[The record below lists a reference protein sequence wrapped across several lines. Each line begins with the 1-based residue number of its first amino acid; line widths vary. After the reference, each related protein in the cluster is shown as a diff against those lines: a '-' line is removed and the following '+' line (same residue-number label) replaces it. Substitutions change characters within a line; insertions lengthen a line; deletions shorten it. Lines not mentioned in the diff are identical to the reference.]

1 VWNGFGGITSTSTF
15 SNHILGDFCL
25 FFLTRTKGFFA
36 FSIVYIINEG
46 VQKSG
51 LVFNLDL
58 KGVC

>member
-1 VWNGFGGITSTSTF
+1 MVLEELNPHIPF

-25 FFLTRTKGFFA
+25 FFLTRTKGLFA